1 MYAPNPSIIIIN
13 TGYQKLPFGSGDYPD
28 KLLFHSRNGHGTAVP
43 LPAVGPHPTYN
54 AHTHGLSLAFWTYYR
69 YIPGIIFATS
79 AIDYFQGPF
88 TLNCFFFLRTQR
100 HPHTPNTRR
109 VRTDAFFRGEI
120 HGRKL
125 LMVSVRATLFQ
136 DVVHAFIHIT
146 HSRGNR

>member
-13 TGYQKLPFGSGDYPD
+13 TGYKKLPFGSEDYPD
-28 KLLFHSRNGHGTAVP
+28 KLLSHSRNGHGTAVP

-88 TLNCFFFLRTQR
+88 TLNCFFFYVPNDIHT
-100 HPHTPNTRR
+100 HPTHAGF
-109 VRTDAFFRGEI
+109 VRMLFFV
-120 HGRKL
+120 GRF
-125 LMVSVRATLFQ
+125 MVA
-136 DVVHAFIHIT
+136 
-146 HSRGNR
+146 NY